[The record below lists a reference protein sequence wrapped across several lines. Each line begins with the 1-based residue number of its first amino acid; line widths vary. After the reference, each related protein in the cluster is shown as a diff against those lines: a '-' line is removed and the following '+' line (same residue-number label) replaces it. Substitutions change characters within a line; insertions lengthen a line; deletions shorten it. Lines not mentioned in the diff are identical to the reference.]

1 MHAQNDLLKKTIAII
16 GLGYVGLPLAR
27 VFAQKYKVIGF
38 DINPARIEELNNF
51 NDKTREVT
59 TEQLK
64 AVADNISFTS
74 ELDKLAQADVYIVTV
89 PTPIDANNLPDMS
102 PLISAS
108 QMISQVLKKGDI
120 VIYESTVYPGA
131 TEEVCVPELEKT
143 GLKMNEDF
151 GIGYSPE
158 RINPGDK
165 KHTVETILKVT
176 SGSNAYYADIVD
188 ELYKSVIKA
197 GTFRASSIKVAEA
210 SKVIENTQR
219 DVNIALINELALILN
234 EIGIDTQEVIEA
246 ASTKWNFI
254 KLSPG
259 LVGGHC
265 IGVDPYYLAH
275 KASSLGLKPDLI
287 LTSRTIN
294 NSMAKFVADQTIKQ
308 LISHEKG
315 IKGSKIL
322 ILGLTFKEN
331 CPDVRNTKVLDI
343 GQELTKYGVTVSYSD
358 PWVSAEDWA
367 RLHITALPYDQ
378 LPKGAFDAVIVAVN
392 HQEFKGQDAYI
403 KSLCTPPSVVID
415 VKGALDNPDWRL

>member
-38 DINPARIEELNNF
+38 DINPARIEDLNNF

-59 TEQLK
+59 TEQLE

-74 ELDKLAQADVYIVTV
+74 ELDKLAQADIYIVTV

-108 QMISQVLKKGDI
+108 QMINQVLKKGDI

-219 DVNIALINELALILN
+219 DVNIALINTHPALM
-234 EIGIDTQEVIEA
+234 
-246 ASTKWNFI
+246 
-254 KLSPG
+254 
-259 LVGGHC
+259 
-265 IGVDPYYLAH
+265 
-275 KASSLGLKPDLI
+275 SL
-287 LTSRTIN
+287 
-294 NSMAKFVADQTIKQ
+294 F
-308 LISHEKG
+308 SH
-315 IKGSKIL
+315 
-322 ILGLTFKEN
+322 
-331 CPDVRNTKVLDI
+331 R
-343 GQELTKYGVTVSYSD
+343 
-358 PWVSAEDWA
+358 
-367 RLHITALPYDQ
+367 
-378 LPKGAFDAVIVAVN
+378 
-392 HQEFKGQDAYI
+392 
-403 KSLCTPPSVVID
+403 
-415 VKGALDNPDWRL
+415 